1 MGNNIFQRAKEAV
14 SNLVGNHD
22 EHKHNHDHQHQHQNP
37 QHEQLSAQSSDFS
50 NEDISVAENIIS
62 SAMADSSNAERQQLS
77 ELQEE
82 LDATKDNS
90 QQDL

>member
-14 SNLVGNHD
+14 SNLVGKHE
-22 EHKHNHDHQHQHQNP
+22 EHEHQHQNNP
-37 QHEQLSAQSSDFS
+37 QNEQLSAQSNDFN

-62 SAMADSSNAERQQLS
+62 SAMADSSDAERQQLA

-82 LDATKDNS
+82 LDQTKNNS

>member
-14 SNLVGNHD
+14 SNLVGKHE
-22 EHKHNHDHQHQHQNP
+22 EHEHQHQNNP
-37 QHEQLSAQSSDFS
+37 QHEQLSAQSNDFN

-62 SAMADSSNAERQQLS
+62 SAMADSSDAERQQLA

-82 LDATKDNS
+82 LDQTKNNS

>member
-22 EHKHNHDHQHQHQNP
+22 EHNHNHQHQHQNP
-37 QHEQLSAQSSDFS
+37 QHEQLSAQSSDVS

-62 SAMADSSNAERQQLS
+62 SAMADSSNAERQQLA
-77 ELQEE
+77 ELQDE
-82 LDATKDNS
+82 LDATKDNG